1 MNYRIIF
8 NTLGKVALVL
18 AALLVLPM
26 VIAASLTESCWWA
39 FAVTIGISAVVGVVL
54 VFALRPKNNV
64 FFSKEGL
71 IIVSLSWVYV
81 SLIGALPFVISG
93 ARRVIRNHKRIFH
106 NGRNHTARRAN
117 RNNGKRFAVLAEF
130 YPLDRGYGSNSFG
143 NGGYDGRKRTQ
154 YAHFTCGNARSYR

>member
-93 ARRVIRNHKRIFH
+93 AIQI
-106 NGRNHTARRAN
+106 GR
-117 RNNGKRFAVLAEF
+117 
-130 YPLDRGYGSNSFG
+130 
-143 NGGYDGRKRTQ
+143 
-154 YAHFTCGNARSYR
+154 AHV

>member
-93 ARRVIRNHKRIFH
+93 AIPSYIDALFETTSGFSTTGATILQGEQIETMAKGLLFWRSFTHWIGGMGVIVLVMAVMTGASEI
-106 NGRNHTARRAN
+106 GR
-117 RNNGKRFAVLAEF
+117 
-130 YPLDRGYGSNSFG
+130 
-143 NGGYDGRKRTQ
+143 
-154 YAHFTCGNARSYR
+154 AHV